1 MFRIRNLLFDTDPLA
16 AHCPGPLHPDWHR
29 FCDAAE
35 AFTAKADKRCDQLT
49 FLTWN
54 ATSRPDKPNGVLEK
68 SLSRFGVQP
77 LVLGSDIKQWCNI
90 NKLALT
96 AEALRHVRTPYVL
109 GADSSDVVVFRDP
122 QLFVKRFEEH
132 FSADLVFN
140 ASGSRCW
147 PEFPE
152 YVSFE
157 SSLPTAAVAQ
167 GRHWLNAGVWIGRTE
182 FCRAY
187 FAELAKTSPVIGY
200 EYSEQAVVKREWPK
214 WYPRVQLDYFSLLFQ
229 WFNEESHVMR
239 LERPVQPRQQELIR
253 LLRTL
258 GDKLVGA
265 EVGVFDGWTS
275 EVLLR
280 SFPHLQLWLVD
291 SWNPYAGA
299 CSTDGKDADYFE
311 RAFQTAHFWTRFA
324 EPRRFTLREP
334 SPLAAARFAD
344 ASLDFVFIDANHTY
358 EHVRDDI
365 FAWWPKVRSGGIMTG
380 HDYGVHR
387 DKSGEWGV
395 SRAVNEFAAAT
406 HREINVGADGVWSVQ
421 R

>member
-1 MFRIRNLLFDTDPLA
+1 MFRIHNLLSNTDPLA
-16 AHCPGPLHPDWHR
+16 AHCPGPLHFDWQR
-29 FCDAAE
+29 FCDAA
-35 AFTAKADKRCDQLT
+35 AAHTIKGDKRCDRLT

-54 ATSRPDKPNGVLEK
+54 ATSRSEKPNGVLEG

-77 LVLGSDIKQWCNI
+77 IVLGSGIKQWRNI
-90 NKLALT
+90 KKFALT

-122 QLFVKRFEEH
+122 RLFVKRFEEH

-140 ASGSRCW
+140 ATGSRCW
-147 PEFPE
+147 PELPE

-157 SSLPTAAVAQ
+157 STRPTAALAQ
-167 GRHWLNAGVWIGRTE
+167 GRHWLNAGLWMGRTD

-187 FAELAKTSPVIGY
+187 FAELAKAVPVVGY

-214 WYPRVQLDYFSLLFQ
+214 WYPRVQLDYFSQLFQ
-229 WFNEESHVMR
+229 WFNEDLSVMR

-253 LLRTL
+253 LLRSL
-258 GDKLVGA
+258 GDNIVGA

-280 SFPHLQLWLVD
+280 TFPNLKLWLVD
-291 SWNPYAGA
+291 SWNPYAGE
-299 CSTDGKDADYFE
+299 CSTDDKDAHYFE
-311 RAFQTAHFWTRFA
+311 RVFQTAHFWTRFA
-324 EPRRFTLREP
+324 ASRRFPLRES
-334 SPLAAARFAD
+334 SPRAACRFAD
-344 ASLDFVFIDANHTY
+344 ASLDFVFIDANHKY

-365 FAWWPKVRSGGIMTG
+365 FAWWPKVREGGIMTG
-380 HDYGVHR
+380 HDYGVYR

-395 SRAVNEFAAAT
+395 SRAVNELVAAT
-406 HREINVGADGVWSVQ
+406 RREVNVHADGVWSVQ